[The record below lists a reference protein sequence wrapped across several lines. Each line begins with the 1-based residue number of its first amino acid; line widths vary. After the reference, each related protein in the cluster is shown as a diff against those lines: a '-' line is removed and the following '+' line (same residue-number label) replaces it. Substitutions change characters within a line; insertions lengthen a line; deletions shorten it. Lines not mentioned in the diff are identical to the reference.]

1 MRVWPGSPYPLG
13 ATWDGVGV
21 NFALFS
27 EHATRVELCLFNSAD
42 DASESLTISL
52 PEHTDMVWHGYL
64 PDVRPGQ
71 MYGYRVH
78 GPYQPSAGHRFNPQK
93 LLFDPYA
100 KVVGRCARWHE
111 ALFGY
116 TPGVAAGDE
125 SLDRRDSAPYAP
137 LAAVADN
144 AFTWGD
150 DRAPRTPWH
159 ETIIYEL
166 HVKGFSTL
174 HGRIPESERGSYL
187 AVASEPAIRHLLDLG
202 VTAVELM
209 PLHYHIDE
217 YHLFQRGLVNYWGYN
232 TLGYFAPDPR
242 FAASKSPMETLRELK
257 IMVRALHAAGLEVI
271 LDVVYNHTAE
281 GNHLGPTLSLRGIDN
296 RSYYRLQPG
305 NLRAYEDFT
314 GCGNTLNMRS
324 PRVLQLIMD
333 SLRYWVHE
341 FHVDG
346 FRFDLAS
353 ALARELYAVDKLG
366 AFFDIIHQD
375 PALSQVKLI
384 AEPWDLGEGG
394 YQVGQFPTKWTEWNG
409 KYRDT
414 IRRFWRG
421 DGGVVSELATRLSGS
436 SDLYE
441 QSGRRPYASIN
452 FITAHDGFTLA
463 DLVSYNQKHNDS
475 NGERSTDGENQ
486 NLSWNCGFEGPTT
499 SAPVMALRM
508 RQMRN
513 FMATL
518 LLSQGVP
525 MISGGDEVARTQHGN
540 NNGYCQDN
548 ELSWT
553 PWQLDVEQRR
563 FLEFVKKLVWLRR
576 REPVLR
582 RRKFFQGRGIRGAG
596 VKDIVWLAPS
606 GNEMTDREWH
616 SPDARALGVLLSG
629 GAIDEVDERGQPVR
643 GRTLL
648 VLFNSAEAASS
659 FYLPADG
666 DGGGSWEPLLDTARD
681 TPECGECLTGTAY
694 AMEAHSLAVLRAR
707 PAGASRHEDR
717 TLPS

>member
-1 MRVWPGSPYPLG
+1 MRVWPGSSYPLG
-13 ATWDGVGV
+13 ATWDGNGV
-21 NFALFS
+21 NFAIFS
-27 EHATRVELCLFNSAD
+27 EHAIRVELCLFQSAD
-42 DASESLTISL
+42 AASECLTIPL

-71 MYGYRVH
+71 LYGYRVH
-78 GPYQPSAGHRFNPQK
+78 GPFDPHAGHRFNPHK

-100 KVVGRCARWHE
+100 KVVGRSARWHE
-111 ALFGY
+111 SLFGF
-116 TPGVAAGDE
+116 TPGAPDADA
-125 SLDRRDSAPYAP
+125 SFDTRDSAPYAP
-137 LAAVADN
+137 LAAVADT

-150 DRAPRTPWH
+150 DRPPRTPWH
-159 ETIIYEL
+159 ETIIYEAHL
-166 HVKGFSTL
+166 KGFTKL
-174 HGRIPESERGSYL
+174 HPRIPEVERGTYL
-187 AVASEPAIRHLLDLG
+187 GMASDPAISHLLELG

-217 YHLFQRGLVNYWGYN
+217 WPLVTRGLSNYWGYN

-242 FAASKSPMETLRELK
+242 FASSRSPMEALREFK
-257 IMVRALHAAGLEVI
+257 MMVRALHAAGLEVI

-281 GNHLGPTLSLRGIDN
+281 GNQLGPTLSLRGIDN

-305 NLRAYEDFT
+305 RLSAYEDFT

-333 SLRYWVHE
+333 SLRYWVNE
-341 FHVDG
+341 CHVDG

-421 DGGVVSELATRLSGS
+421 DGGIVSELATRLSGS

-463 DLVSYNQKHNDS
+463 DLVRYNDKHNEA
-475 NGERSTDGENQ
+475 NGEQNGDGERN
-486 NLSWNCGFEGPTT
+486 NLSWNCGVEGPTADPDI
-499 SAPVMALRM
+499 SALRL

-513 FMATL
+513 FLATL
-518 LLSQGVP
+518 MLSQGVP
-525 MISGGDEVARTQHGN
+525 MIGGGDEMARTQRGN
-540 NNGYCQDN
+540 NNAYCQDN

-553 PWQLDVEQRR
+553 PWDLTPEQRG
-563 FLEFVKKLVWLRR
+563 FLDFARQLVWVRR

-596 VKDIVWLAPS
+596 IKDIAWLDPL
-606 GNEMTDREWH
+606 GREMTDREWQ

-629 GAIDEVDERGQPVR
+629 DAIDELDGRGRPVR
-643 GRTLL
+643 GETLL
-648 VLFNSAEAASS
+648 VLYNAADAPLS
-659 FYLPADG
+659 FQLPP
-666 DGGGSWEPLLDTARD
+666 DGGAESWRPMFDTARD
-681 TPECGECLTGTAY
+681 TAPDVVLSPGSAY
-694 AMEAHSLAVLRAR
+694 PMEAHSLALLRRERAT
-707 PAGASRHEDR
+707 GTGHEDG
-717 TLPS
+717 TLKM

>member
-13 ATWDGVGV
+13 ATWDGIGV
-21 NFALFS
+21 NFAVFS
-27 EHATRVELCLFNSAD
+27 EHATRVELCLFDSPD
-42 DASESLTISL
+42 DPSERVTISL
-52 PEHTDMVWHGYL
+52 PEQTDMVWHGYL

-71 MYGYRVH
+71 LYGYRTH
-78 GPYQPSAGHRFNPQK
+78 GPYDPRAGHRFNPAK

-100 KVVGRCARWHE
+100 KVVGRRERWHD

-116 TPGVAAGDE
+116 TPGAPDADL
-125 SLDRRDSAPYAP
+125 SCDQRDSGPYAP
-137 LAAVADN
+137 LAAVADP
-144 AFTWGD
+144 AFTWGVD
-150 DRAPRTPWH
+150 QPPRTPWH

-166 HVKGFSTL
+166 HVKGFTAR
-174 HGRIPESERGSYL
+174 HPKIPEHLRGTYL
-187 AVASEPAIRHLLDLG
+187 GLASEPATRHLVELG

-209 PLHYHIDE
+209 PLHYHVDE
-217 YHLFQRGLVNYWGYN
+217 YHLVKRGISNYWGYN

-242 FAASKSPMETLRELK
+242 FASSPAPTDALREFK
-257 IMVRALHAAGLEVI
+257 MMVRALHAAGLEVI

-281 GNHLGPTLSLRGIDN
+281 GNQHGPTLSLRGIDN

-305 NLRAYEDFT
+305 DLRAYEDFT

-333 SLRYWVHE
+333 SLRYWVNE
-341 FHVDG
+341 CHVDG

-366 AFFDIIHQD
+366 AFFDVIHQD
-375 PALSQVKLI
+375 PSLSQVKLI

-394 YQVGQFPTKWTEWNG
+394 YQVGQFPTKWTEWNAQ
-409 KYRDT
+409 YRDT

-421 DGGVVSELATRLSGS
+421 DGGVVSGLATRLSGS

-463 DLVSYNQKHNDS
+463 DLVSYERKHNEA
-475 NGERSTDGENQ
+475 NGEQNADGENN
-486 NLSWNCGFEGPTT
+486 NLSWNAGVEGPTDDP
-499 SAPVMALRM
+499 AVVALRL

-525 MISGGDEVARTQHGN
+525 MISGGDEIGRTQRGN

-553 PWQLDVEQRR
+553 SWELDPAQHQFLAFVRR
-563 FLEFVKKLVWLRR
+563 LLQVRR
-576 REPVLR
+576 NEAVLR
-582 RRKFFQGRGIRGAG
+582 RRKFFQGRSIRGKG
-596 VKDIVWLAPS
+596 VKDISWVGPS
-606 GNEMTDREWH
+606 GHEMTDKLWN

-629 GAIDEVDERGQPVR
+629 GSIHESDERGQPIR
-643 GRTLL
+643 GNTLL
-648 VLFNSAEAASS
+648 VLYNAADSPLA
-659 FYLPADG
+659 FCLPG
-666 DGGGSWEPLLDTARD
+666 DGGGHFWEPLLDTACELPLAAEFAIGSTYTLEPR
-681 TPECGECLTGTAY
+681 
-694 AMEAHSLAVLRAR
+694 SLALLRR
-707 PAGASRHEDR
+707 RDYGEYPA
-717 TLPS
+717 

>member
-13 ATWDGVGV
+13 ATWDGIGV
-21 NFALFS
+21 NFAVFS
-27 EHATRVELCLFNSAD
+27 EHATRVELCLFDSAESV
-42 DASESLTISL
+42 SETLTISL
-52 PEHTDMVWHGYL
+52 PEQTDMVWHGYL

-71 MYGYRVH
+71 LYGYRVH
-78 GPYQPSAGHRFNPQK
+78 GPYDPRAGHRFNPAK

-100 KVVGRCARWHE
+100 KVVGRCERWHE

-116 TPGVAAGDE
+116 TPGAPDADL
-125 SLDRRDSAPYAP
+125 SCDPRDSAPYAP
-137 LAAVADN
+137 LGAVADT

-150 DRAPRTPWH
+150 DRPPRTPWH

-166 HVKGFSTL
+166 HIKGFTRL
-174 HGRIPESERGSYL
+174 HPKIAEHLRGTYL
-187 AVASEPAIRHLLDLG
+187 GVASDPAIRHLVDLG

-209 PLHYHIDE
+209 PLHYHVDE
-217 YHLFQRGLVNYWGYN
+217 YHLVKRGLTNYWGYN

-242 FAASKSPMETLRELK
+242 FATSAPAMDCLREFK
-257 IMVRALHAAGLEVI
+257 MMVRALHAAGLEVI

-281 GNHLGPTLSLRGIDN
+281 GNEHGPTLSLRGIDN

-305 NLRAYEDFT
+305 DLRAYEDFT

-333 SLRYWVHE
+333 SLRYWVNE
-341 FHVDG
+341 CHVDG

-366 AFFDIIHQD
+366 AFFDVIHQD

-394 YQVGQFPTKWTEWNG
+394 YQVGQFPTKWTEWNAH
-409 KYRDT
+409 YRDT
-414 IRRFWRG
+414 LRRFWRG

-463 DLVSYNQKHNDS
+463 DLVSYERKHNEA
-475 NGERSTDGENQ
+475 NGERNTDGENN
-486 NLSWNCGFEGPTT
+486 NLSWNAGVEGPTDD
-499 SAPVMALRM
+499 PDILALRQ

-525 MISGGDEVARTQHGN
+525 MISGGDEVGRTQEGN

-553 PWQLDVEQRR
+553 SWQRAPWQQQFLAFVQRL
-563 FLEFVKKLVWLRR
+563 LEIRR
-576 REPVLR
+576 CEPVLR
-582 RRKFFQGRGIRGAG
+582 RRKFFQGRSIRGKG
-596 VKDIVWLAPS
+596 VKDISWLDPS
-606 GNEMTDREWH
+606 GREMTDRSWN

-629 GAIDEVDERGQPVR
+629 ASVNEVDERGQSIR
-643 GRTLL
+643 GNTLL
-648 VLFNSAEAASS
+648 VLYNAADSRLE
-659 FYLPADG
+659 FHLPG
-666 DGGGSWEPLLDTARD
+666 DGGDHTWQPLVDTAREHPAA
-681 TPECGECLTGTAY
+681 TAFPIGGTYTLEPRSVALLRR
-694 AMEAHSLAVLRAR
+694 EEHSEY
-707 PAGASRHEDR
+707 PA
-717 TLPS
+717 